1 MSQLKDLMEEPF
13 AAEIVGL
20 ALLVA
25 GAVAAYFVAR
35 RVIVVAIRRWAVRS
49 AATWD
54 DALVENDVFL
64 RLAHLAPPVVIFY
77 GVQLISDIHETLS
90 VLIQRVA
97 IATMV
102 VVAAASAGALLTA
115 LNQIYSRNP
124 ENRSKPIKG
133 YLQVLKIL
141 FYVIAALLV
150 AANLMDRSPWVF
162 LSGLGAMAAILLLIF
177 RDTIL
182 GLVAS
187 IQLTGNDM
195 VHVGDWIE
203 MPKYG
208 ADGDVIDVALH
219 TVKVQNWDKTITTI
233 PTHKLIETS
242 FKNWRGMSR
251 SGGRRIKRALY
262 FDMGSIRFLE
272 EDEIESFG
280 HFALLKDY
288 IAAKRE
294 ELAAHNAEPGRD
306 ASINADI
313 RRLTNIGTLRVYIR
327 SYLRNHPKIH
337 QGMTLLVRQLQPSG
351 EGLPIEVYAFTNDTA
366 WGAYEEIQADIFDH
380 ILAIAPEFGLRPY
393 QRPTGRD
400 LALLG
405 DLGSPGRPD

>member
-1 MSQLKDLMEEPF
+1 MTQLRDLMEQPYV
-13 AAEIVGL
+13 AQIVGL
-20 ALLVA
+20 AALVV
-25 GAVAAYFVAR
+25 GAVAVYFVAR
-35 RVIVVAIRRWAVRS
+35 RVLVVAIRRLAARS
-49 AATWD
+49 TVTWYD
-54 DALVENDVFL
+54 PLVEHNVFL
-64 RLAHLAPPVVIFY
+64 RLAHLAPALLVFY
-77 GVQLISDIHETLS
+77 GVQVVPDLHQTLS

-102 VVAAASAGALLTA
+102 VVVALSAGAFLTA
-115 LNQIYSRNP
+115 VNEIYSRDP
-124 ENRSKPIKG
+124 ENRHRPIKG
-133 YLQVLKIL
+133 YLQVVKIV
-141 FYVIAALLV
+141 FYVVAALLV
-150 AANLMDRSPWVF
+150 VSNLMDRSPWVF
-162 LSGLGAMAAILLLIF
+162 LSGLGAMAAVLLLIF

-187 IQLTGNDM
+187 LQLTGNDM

-203 MPKYG
+203 MPQYG

-242 FKNWRGMSR
+242 FKNWRGMSQ
-251 SGGRRIKRALY
+251 SGGRRIKRALS

-272 EDEIESFG
+272 DDEIECFG
-280 HFALLKDY
+280 RFALLKDY

-294 ELAAHNAEPGRD
+294 ELAAHNAELGRD

-313 RRLTNIGTLRVYIR
+313 RRLTNIGTLRAYIH

-337 QGMTLLVRQLQPSG
+337 QGMTLLVRQLSPSG
-351 EGLPIEVYAFTNDTA
+351 EGLPIEVYAFTNDTSWA
-366 WGAYEEIQADIFDH
+366 AYEDIQADIFDH

-393 QRPTGRD
+393 QSPSGDD
-400 LALLG
+400 LARLG
-405 DLGSPGRPD
+405 KSE

>member
-1 MSQLKDLMEEPF
+1 MTQLRDLMEQPYV
-13 AAEIVGL
+13 AQIVGL
-20 ALLVA
+20 AALVV
-25 GAVAAYFVAR
+25 GAVAVYFVAR
-35 RVIVVAIRRWAVRS
+35 RVLVVAIRRLAARS
-49 AATWD
+49 TVTWD
-54 DALVENDVFL
+54 DALVEHNVFL
-64 RLAHLAPPVVIFY
+64 RLAHLAPALLVFY
-77 GVQLISDIHETLS
+77 GVQVVPDLHQTLS

-102 VVAAASAGALLTA
+102 VVVALSAGAFLTA
-115 LNQIYSRNP
+115 VNEIYSRDP
-124 ENRSKPIKG
+124 ENRHRPIKG
-133 YLQVLKIL
+133 YLQVVKIV
-141 FYVIAALLV
+141 FYVVAALLV
-150 AANLMDRSPWVF
+150 VSNLMDRSPWVF
-162 LSGLGAMAAILLLIF
+162 LSGLGAMAAVLLLIF

-187 IQLTGNDM
+187 LQLTGNDM

-203 MPKYG
+203 MPQYG

-242 FKNWRGMSR
+242 FKNWRGMSQ
-251 SGGRRIKRALY
+251 SGGRRIKRALS

-272 EDEIESFG
+272 DDEIECFG
-280 HFALLKDY
+280 RFALLKDY

-294 ELAAHNAEPGRD
+294 ELAAHNAELGRD

-313 RRLTNIGTLRVYIR
+313 RRLTNIGTLRAYIH

-337 QGMTLLVRQLQPSG
+337 QGMTLLVRQLSPSG
-351 EGLPIEVYAFTNDTA
+351 EGLPIEVYAFTNDTSWA
-366 WGAYEEIQADIFDH
+366 AYEDIQADIFDH

-393 QRPTGRD
+393 QSPSGDD
-400 LALLG
+400 LARLG
-405 DLGSPGRPD
+405 KSE

>member
-1 MSQLKDLMEEPF
+1 MPQLEDLMDQPF
-13 AAEIVGL
+13 AAEMIGL
-20 ALLVA
+20 AALAAGALVA
-25 GAVAAYFVAR
+25 YFLAR

-64 RLAHLAPPVVIFY
+64 RLAHLAPPVVVFY
-77 GVQLISDIHETLS
+77 GVQLIPDLHETLS

-102 VVAAASAGALLTA
+102 VVVAASAGALLTA

-124 ENRSKPIKG
+124 ENWSKPIKG
-133 YLQVLKIL
+133 YLQVLKIV
-141 FYVIAALLV
+141 FYVVAALMV
-150 AANLMDRSPWVF
+150 AANLLDRSPWVF
-162 LSGLGAMAAILLLIF
+162 LSGIGAMAAVLLLIF

-203 MPKYG
+203 MPQYG

-251 SGGRRIKRALY
+251 SGGRRIKRAIH

-272 EDEIESFG
+272 EEEIERFG
-280 HFALLKDY
+280 RFALLKDY
-288 IAAKRE
+288 VEAKRK
-294 ELAAHNAEPGRD
+294 ELAAYNAEPGRD
-306 ASINADI
+306 VSFDADI
-313 RRLTNIGTLRVYIR
+313 RRLTNIGTLRAYIK
-327 SYLRNHPKIH
+327 SYLRSHPRIH

-351 EGLPIEVYAFTNDTA
+351 EGLPIEIYAFTNDTA
-366 WGAYEEIQADIFDH
+366 WAAYEEIQADIFDH

-393 QRPTGRD
+393 QRPSGED
-400 LALLG
+400 LARVG
-405 DLGSPGRPD
+405 KSE